1 MLLARHMVKGEKL
14 MEKTVFNQVDISSY
28 IDEVVKW
35 RRHLHKYPE
44 LSYKEKQT
52 SQFVYKTLSNFNNL
66 EVTRP
71 TETSVMATLTGGLPG
86 KTIAFRADM
95 DALPIEEETG
105 LSFAS
110 QNKGV
115 MHACGHDGHTA
126 MLLGAAKFLS
136 HIQQDIPGKIIFLFQ
151 HAEEQFPGGAKELV
165 EAGVLHGVSEIV
177 GMHLFSPI
185 PTGTISIK
193 SGIFTANSD
202 IFDLHIIGKGG
213 HSSEPQETIDPI
225 AIGAQVVNNLQ
236 HIISRKIDPAERAVV
251 SITEFKGGTAKNII
265 PETVQIGGS
274 VRTFSK
280 GVREKIALQIEKIA
294 SGVVKAHGASYDY
307 HYQYGYDS
315 VYNDPDMTLK
325 IKQLV
330 QETFGFS
337 SILEA
342 PPIMGGE
349 DFSAYLQKV
358 PGCFIGI
365 GAGHPDYKE
374 NFPHHHPKFNIDEN
388 ALEVGVKLWIRMPF
402 CLQNSL
408 GFKSKE
414 E

>member
-151 HAEEQFPGGAKELV
+151 HAEEQFQ
-165 EAGVLHGVSEIV
+165 AG
-177 GMHLFSPI
+177 
-185 PTGTISIK
+185 
-193 SGIFTANSD
+193 
-202 IFDLHIIGKGG
+202 
-213 HSSEPQETIDPI
+213 Q
-225 AIGAQVVNNLQ
+225 
-236 HIISRKIDPAERAVV
+236 
-251 SITEFKGGTAKNII
+251 KN
-265 PETVQIGGS
+265 
-274 VRTFSK
+274 
-280 GVREKIALQIEKIA
+280 
-294 SGVVKAHGASYDY
+294 
-307 HYQYGYDS
+307 
-315 VYNDPDMTLK
+315 
-325 IKQLV
+325 
-330 QETFGFS
+330 
-337 SILEA
+337 
-342 PPIMGGE
+342 
-349 DFSAYLQKV
+349 
-358 PGCFIGI
+358 
-365 GAGHPDYKE
+365 
-374 NFPHHHPKFNIDEN
+374 
-388 ALEVGVKLWIRMPF
+388 
-402 CLQNSL
+402 
-408 GFKSKE
+408 
-414 E
+414 